1 MISSREDINDFTDI
15 KFVSEIVL
23 KFVGVSSKHLRVFL
37 ESLRQSS
44 EILRKCSGTFVW
56 PSEQFWKIF
65 GNLGKVVGNLRE
77 IIRKCRHQYV
87 YLLYGSV
94 SLGLGTTKS
103 TNLIGWNGYWPRSRF
118 SYLDRHLNRKCFE
131 VKKLQ
136 TKCKIIDCF
145 HPTIFISVSGK
156 KLMRKKSWWELK
168 KSKEDEQNLEEWNS
182 ARRCSEAKC
191 QLVQTSYIK
200 RIELLLSLPYN
211 KHLINRAKSVCMGE
225 SWPRSRVQTSL
236 RSVCTYDLGQDSP
249 IHTSCSVNKS

>member
-15 KFVSEIVL
+15 KVVSEIVL

-103 TNLIGWNGYWPRSRF
+103 TNLIG
-118 SYLDRHLNRKCFE
+118 
-131 VKKLQ
+131 
-136 TKCKIIDCF
+136 
-145 HPTIFISVSGK
+145 
-156 KLMRKKSWWELK
+156 
-168 KSKEDEQNLEEWNS
+168 
-182 ARRCSEAKC
+182 
-191 QLVQTSYIK
+191 
-200 RIELLLSLPYN
+200 
-211 KHLINRAKSVCMGE
+211 
-225 SWPRSRVQTSL
+225 
-236 RSVCTYDLGQDSP
+236 
-249 IHTSCSVNKS
+249 